1 MALFHFGTKK
11 NDEKKE
17 PACSCGGAREAS
29 APAQTS
35 NHACCGKPA
44 DDICCIQ
51 VLGSGC
57 KSCHALLENT
67 REAVKTMGLSAQ
79 VEYITDMQ
87 KIMEYGLMQMPGLAV
102 NGKVV
107 SMGKVLKPGDV
118 EKLLQNLEV

>member
-1 MALFHFGTKK
+1 MALFHLGTKK
-11 NDEKKE
+11 KDEKKE
-17 PACSCGGAREAS
+17 PACSCGGTCEAS
-29 APAQTS
+29 APARESGNT
-35 NHACCGKPA
+35 CCGKPA
-44 DDICCIQ
+44 VDICSIQ

-67 REAVKTMGLSAQ
+67 GEAVKAMGLSVQ

-87 KIMEYGLMQMPGLAV
+87 KIMEYGLMQMPGLVV